1 MIDFLSGTPEEEK
14 ESGHYSKRSSKTKR
28 TGRCKGPGYLTEN
41 PYDVYRELINSE
53 SADKD
58 FELDYYLKDWCKK
71 NGFKV
76 ISCEGDGDDSGFE
89 PDSVRRWIKY

>member
-1 MIDFLSGTPEEEK
+1 MRWLRNLASEWRKRANAIREIYVKNLKEYLDREFEEYCTCDDYYQPVVE
-14 ESGHYSKRSSKTKR
+14 
-28 TGRCKGPGYLTEN
+28 
-41 PYDVYRELINSE
+41 
-53 SADKD
+53 D

-89 PDSVRRWIKY
+89 TDSVRRWIKYQT